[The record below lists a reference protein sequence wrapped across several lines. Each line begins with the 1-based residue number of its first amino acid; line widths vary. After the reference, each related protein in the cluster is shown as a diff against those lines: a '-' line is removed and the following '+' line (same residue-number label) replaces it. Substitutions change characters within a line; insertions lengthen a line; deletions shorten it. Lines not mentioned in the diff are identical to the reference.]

1 MCVNCRT
8 RLTFADHTNQSDN
21 FHLLYF
27 CCWKTLTENADKAE
41 SVAPDKPVQTAQ
53 PNLGQPYIHA
63 LNPLFPERGSSI
75 Y

>member
-1 MCVNCRT
+1 
-8 RLTFADHTNQSDN
+8 L
-21 FHLLYF
+21 
-27 CCWKTLTENADKAE
+27 KTLTENADKAE

-53 PNLGQPYIHA
+53 PNLGQPYVHA